1 MNYSNIVPYKWVSS
15 STVTNTITRHLTL
28 GSITEAAVTKH
39 PRQVLPQL
47 SLQRTQGVYTIT
59 VLNNQG
65 NKITMAAFTKELKQY
80 IYFNQAYT
88 SGHSRPPLQQQ
99 TFLRST

>member
-1 MNYSNIVPYKWVSS
+1 MNYSNIVPYQWVFS
-15 STVTNTITRHLTL
+15 STVTNTNTRH
-28 GSITEAAVTKH
+28 SI
-39 PRQVLPQL
+39 PRQNVNIGCLYKA
-47 SLQRTQGVYTIT
+47 SKTGININCRYKRTKGVHTIT

-88 SGHSRPPLQQQ
+88 SGHSHPQLQ
-99 TFLRST
+99 